1 MDTGAGETENAGAY
15 FQYRD
20 KKELIAPFLKSVN
33 EERRLSLYMNIL
45 NRLPEGMPPAYIGL
59 FPGREGSPMRIGG
72 YMKHKLIREIAER
85 PALLGE
91 CFDAIGFNA
100 YDEDM
105 LEFCREIFAH
115 APGIDFQFD
124 IYPDGNL
131 GDVFGLS
138 FSFNNILPRQ
148 ADECMKSG
156 AGYEIMTL
164 LEGRGLAD
172 ERWKLIAGSALG
184 KGVLFERSDGNLG
197 ILALIIRFNYAKIK
211 FRSAKAMSAK
221 FYLKMTAEEFI
232 NA

>member
-91 CFDAIGFNA
+91 CFDAIGFSA
-100 YDEDM
+100 YDENM
-105 LEFCREIFAH
+105 LEFCREIFAI

-124 IYPDGNL
+124 IYPDGSL
-131 GDVFGLS
+131 CDVFGLS
-138 FSFNNILPRQ
+138 FSFNEIFPRQ
-148 ADECMKSG
+148 AEECMSSG
-156 AGYEIMTL
+156 TGAEFMNM
-164 LEGRGLAD
+164 LENRRLAD
-172 ERWKLIAGSALG
+172 ERWKLIAGAAFG
-184 KGVLFERSDGNLG
+184 KGVPFERSDGSFG
-197 ILALIIRFNYAKIK
+197 ILALAIRFNYAKIK
-211 FRSAKAMSAK
+211 FRAGKAMSAK
-221 FYLKMTAEEFI
+221 FYHTMCARELV
-232 NA
+232 